1 MKALSDLL
9 QRSSADD
16 LDRTLSEVGAWSCPD
31 EVRSRWSVEE
41 PDGTCRIDGLLRKL
55 RARSKGAGAAKGD
68 GADPSM
74 LDLRGAR
81 LVDRDL
87 AGLDLSGADLRGADL
102 SRADLRG
109 ARLFRANLRGAV
121 LFRARLDDADLTG
134 ADLRGANLEG
144 ASAQR
149 AGFGRARLVG
159 AGAIEAD
166 LQGATLT
173 LGELAGAD
181 FRGADLRGARVRD
194 ADLRRA
200 DFTRA
205 DMRRTECNGSRVLET
220 CFDGTDLRA
229 AHLKQLEGYKRAS
242 WIGADVREVDF
253 AGAYMT
259 RRFIMDQNYLAEF
272 RRQGRLHRAVYA
284 LWWATSDCGR
294 SMLRWSLCTL
304 ALALVFA
311 LAFTTVAID
320 YGGHHTWYSPFYFS
334 VVTLTTLGFG
344 DVLPASV
351 PAQIVVTA
359 EVTIGYMMLGG
370 LISILSN
377 KLARRAE

>member
-1 MKALSDLL
+1 MKALSALL
-9 QRSSADD
+9 RRSDGDD
-16 LDRTLSEVGAWSCPD
+16 LDRTLSEVGAWSCPAD
-31 EVRSRWSVEE
+31 IRGRWSIEE
-41 PDGTCRIDGLLRKL
+41 ADGTSRVDARLEELRH
-55 RARSKGAGAAKGD
+55 RGEGAI
-68 GADPSM
+68 ADESI

-81 LVDRDL
+81 LVDKDL
-87 AGLDLSGADLRGADL
+87 SGLDLSGADLRGADL
-102 SRADLRG
+102 SRADLTG
-109 ARLFRANLRGAV
+109 ARLFRADLRGAV
-121 LFRARLDDADLTG
+121 LFRTRLDDADLTG
-134 ADLRGANLEG
+134 ANLAGANLEG
-144 ASAQR
+144 VSAQR

-166 LQGATLT
+166 LQGATLS
-173 LGELAGAD
+173 LAELAGID
-181 FRGADLRGARVRD
+181 LRGADLSGARARE

-205 DMRRTECNGSRVLET
+205 NMRGTELNGSRIREA
-220 CFDGTDLRA
+220 CFDGSDLRA
-229 AHLKQLEGYKRAS
+229 AHLKQLDGYKEAS

-259 RRFIMDQNYLAEF
+259 RRFIMDQNFLEEF
-272 RRQGRLHRAVYA
+272 RSQGRLNRAVYA

-294 SMLRWSLCTL
+294 SMVRWSLCTV
-304 ALALVFA
+304 ALAFAFA
-311 LAFTTVAID
+311 LAFAAVAVD
-320 YGGHHTWYSPFYFS
+320 YGDHPTWFSPYYFS

-344 DVLPASV
+344 DVVPASI

-359 EVTIGYMMLGG
+359 EVTIGYVMLGG